1 LTVETSLDRIR
12 ELGTFLAE
20 RLTRYEL
27 VLGSAFDNSPM
38 PMALVNGDYYIM
50 VNNSFCAL
58 LGYDRAAIENIPWRL
73 FVHPEDLALSE
84 QAYESMLSGP
94 LSRFRNRLRTKTGD
108 FVAVEWWATARQD
121 GVSLAFANPVEAR
134 PGNDG

>member
-1 LTVETSLDRIR
+1 MP
-12 ELGTFLAE
+12 
-20 RLTRYEL
+20 
-27 VLGSAFDNSPM
+27 SPM

-73 FVHPEDLALSE
+73 FVHPDDLVRSE
-84 QAYESMLSGP
+84 QASESMLSGP
-94 LSRFRNRLRTKTGD
+94 LSRFKNRLKTKSGD

-121 GVSLAFANPVEAR
+121 GVSVAFANPVESR
-134 PGNDG
+134 PVHDG